1 MACKMK
7 WLGYRTTYNDK
18 QWQDSTDGWVR
29 AMEKSRIKKEK
40 KKKKDRAGLNWQ
52 LEQERIENE

>member
-1 MACKMK
+1 MARKIK
-7 WLGYRTTYNDK
+7 WLGYITTYNDK

-40 KKKKDRAGLNWQ
+40 KKKEKAGLNWP
-52 LEQERIENE
+52 LEQERVDNE

>member
-1 MACKMK
+1 MK